1 MIRIWCLKPFDFKQ
15 WWTHAEA
22 SGLWARMTSIATLLF
37 SLIVPVHAQSVSQD
51 APAPA
56 TGRIVEVYDGD
67 TMTLESGD
75 RIRLRWVN
83 TPELR
88 PKEDYG
94 IEAREAA
101 RALVLGKEATLIFG
115 QVKRDSYGRLI
126 AGVEVGETDL
136 STHLLELGL
145 AHLFIIPPDDTDH
158 AKRRDAQT
166 RARAAGR
173 GIWSTDRYEGVLH
186 ITSFHAN
193 ANGDDRENV
202 NGEYLRVCNVSD
214 RPVDLDGFRIT
225 EQAGRSWILPP
236 LLVPPGHTFKIHSG
250 MGENQGDAAS
260 QLAVFLGSESPI
272 WNNTRDRAT
281 LYDRHGKVID
291 SRLHAPAT
299 KN

>member
-1 MIRIWCLKPFDFKQ
+1 MLTLFLA
-15 WWTHAEA
+15 TVLA
-22 SGLWARMTSIATLLF
+22 SPTA
-37 SLIVPVHAQSVSQD
+37 VAQSAD
-51 APAPA
+51 NAPD
-56 TGRIVEVYDGD
+56 TGRVVQVYDGD
-67 TMTLESGD
+67 TLTLESGD

-101 RALVLGKEATLIFG
+101 KALVLGKEVQLVFG
-115 QVKRDSYGRLI
+115 KVKRDGYGRLI
-126 AGVEVGETDL
+126 AGVEIDGTDL

-145 AHLFIIPPDDTDH
+145 AHLFIIPPDDADH
-158 AKRRDAQT
+158 AARRAAQT
-166 RARAAGR
+166 KARSASR
-173 GIWSTDRYEGVLH
+173 GIWSTERYEGVLH

-193 ANGDDRENV
+193 ADGDDRENV

-214 RPVDLDGFRIT
+214 RPVDLDGFRIS
-225 EQAGRSWILPP
+225 EQSGGSWTLPP

-250 MGENQGDAAS
+250 KGSNQGDPS
-260 QLAVFLGSESPI
+260 EQLAVFLGSDTPI

-281 LYDRHGKVID
+281 LYDRHGRMID
-291 SRLHAPAT
+291 SRLHAPKS

>member
-1 MIRIWCLKPFDFKQ
+1 MLNPILVLSTLYIGSAFSQAPSPDS
-15 WWTHAEA
+15 AA
-22 SGLWARMTSIATLLF
+22 PSSGR
-37 SLIVPVHAQSVSQD
+37 V
-51 APAPA
+51 
-56 TGRIVEVYDGD
+56 VEVYDGD

-75 RIRLRWVN
+75 RVRLRWVN

-101 RALVLGKEATLIFG
+101 SALIMGKEVKLVFG
-115 QVKRDSYGRLI
+115 KVKRDGYGRLI
-126 AGVEVGETDL
+126 AGIQLGDTDL

-145 AHLFIIPPDDTDH
+145 AHLFIIPPDDADH
-158 AKRRDAQT
+158 TGRKAAQAK
-166 RARAAGR
+166 ARAAGR
-173 GIWSTDRYEGVLH
+173 GIWSTDRYSGILH

-193 ANGDDRENV
+193 ANGDDRSNV

-214 RPVDLDGFRIT
+214 RVVDLDGFRIV
-225 EQAGRSWILPP
+225 ELSGQAWLLPP

-250 MGENQGDAAS
+250 VGENQGDAAH
-260 QLAVFLGSESPI
+260 QLAVYLGSPSPI

-281 LYDRHGKVID
+281 LYDRHGRVID
-291 SRLHAPAT
+291 LRLHAPAT